1 MLSISRHYI
10 KALDSAQLIL
20 YCVLIYWLSDQS
32 SLPTP
37 GSFPHMDKVI
47 HAGAYF
53 VMATFA
59 LRAFRHL
66 TNSQIILILSSL
78 IFCSLYGFSD
88 EWHQS
93 FVPGRTSD
101 INDWIAD
108 TAGAMLFVSLY
119 YWYRLRY
126 FKSVKTE

>member
-1 MLSISRHYI
+1 MLNISRHYT

-32 SLPTP
+32 SLPIP
-37 GSFPHMDKVI
+37 GSFPHVDKVI
-47 HAGAYF
+47 HAGTYF
-53 VMATFA
+53 IMATFA
-59 LRAFRHL
+59 LRAFRHF
-66 TNSQIILILSSL
+66 TNSQTVLILSSL

-108 TAGAMLFVSLY
+108 TTGAVLFLGLY
-119 YWYRLRY
+119 CMYQSKYPRITD
-126 FKSVKTE
+126 S